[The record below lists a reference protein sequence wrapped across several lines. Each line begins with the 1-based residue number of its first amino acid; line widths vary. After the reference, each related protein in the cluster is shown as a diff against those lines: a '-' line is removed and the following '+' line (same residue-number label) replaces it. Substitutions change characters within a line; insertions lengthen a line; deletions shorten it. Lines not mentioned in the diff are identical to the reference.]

1 MYRNC
6 FTQALT
12 NRFKTAFVKRR
23 RLTALKKMWI
33 GLLAA
38 AVVLCTIPKISLAD
52 AAVGDVIVT
61 LGADLS
67 NENRQKVLD
76 ELNVPDNATKVT
88 VTNKEEHE
96 YLGKY
101 ISNAQIGTRAIS
113 SSSITVAKKG
123 SGLDVKTHNIDSI
136 TDEMYLN
143 ALMTAGVKDA
153 KVYVTAPF
161 EVSGTAALTGIIKAY
176 EVSSDKAISEDVKQV
191 ANQELVTTSD
201 LGDKIGDKNASALI
215 ANIKDDF
222 AKNGVP
228 DTKEGIEKK
237 VDDAAS
243 NLNITLT
250 DAQKD
255 QLVSLFNKMK
265 NAKIDWGQVG
275 SQLDKAKDK
284 ITKFIQSDEGKSFV
298 QKVIDFFASIWNAI
312 VSVFTGDSGSSSNS

>member
-1 MYRNC
+1 M
-6 FTQALT
+6 
-12 NRFKTAFVKRR
+12 
-23 RLTALKKMWI
+23 KKIWI
-33 GLLAA
+33 GMLAA
-38 AVVLCTIPKISLAD
+38 SVLLLTIPKVSLAD

-76 ELNVPDNATKVT
+76 EMNAPDNATKVT

-101 ISNAQIGTRAIS
+101 IPRAQIGTRAIS
-113 SSSITVAKKG
+113 SSSITIAKKG
-123 SGLDVKTHNIDSI
+123 SGLNVKTHNIDTI

-161 EVSGTAALTGIIKAY
+161 EVSGTAALTGLIKAY
-176 EVSSDKAISEDVKQV
+176 EVSSDEAISEDVKQV
-191 ANQELVTTSD
+191 ANEELVTTSE
-201 LGDKIGDKNASALI
+201 LGNDIGDKNASALI
-215 ANIKDDF
+215 AKIKEDF

-228 DTKEGIEKK
+228 DNKADIEKK

-243 NLNITLT
+243 ELNVTLT
-250 DAQKD
+250 DAQKN

-265 NAKIDWGQVG
+265 NVNIDWGQVG
-275 SQLDKAKDK
+275 DQLDKAKDK
-284 ITKFIQSDEGKSFV
+284 ITKFLDSDEGKGFI
-298 QKVIDFFASIWNAI
+298 QKVIDFFVSIWNAI
-312 VSVFTGDSGSSSNS
+312 VSIFTGGSESNSNG

>member
-1 MYRNC
+1 M
-6 FTQALT
+6 
-12 NRFKTAFVKRR
+12 
-23 RLTALKKMWI
+23 KKMWI

-67 NENRQKVLD
+67 NADRQKVLD

-113 SSSITVAKKG
+113 SSSITVEKKG
-123 SGLDVKTHNIDSI
+123 SGLDVQTHNINSI

-153 KVYVTAPF
+153 KVNVTAPF

-191 ANQELVTTSD
+191 ANQELVTTSK

-275 SQLDKAKDK
+275 NQLDKAKDK
-284 ITKFIQSDEGKSFV
+284 ITKFIQSDEGKSFI

>member
-1 MYRNC
+1 M
-6 FTQALT
+6 
-12 NRFKTAFVKRR
+12 
-23 RLTALKKMWI
+23 KKMWI

-67 NENRQKVLD
+67 NADRQKVLD

-88 VTNKEEHE
+88 VTNKEELE

-113 SSSITVAKKG
+113 SSSITVEKKG
-123 SGLDVKTHNIDSI
+123 SGLDVQTHNIDSI

-191 ANQELVTTSD
+191 ANQELVTTSK

-275 SQLDKAKDK
+275 NQLDKAKDK
-284 ITKFIQSDEGKSFV
+284 ITKFIQSDEGKSFI

>member
-1 MYRNC
+1 M
-6 FTQALT
+6 
-12 NRFKTAFVKRR
+12 
-23 RLTALKKMWI
+23 KKMWI

-67 NENRQKVLD
+67 NADRQKVLD

-113 SSSITVAKKG
+113 SSSITVEKKG
-123 SGLDVKTHNIDSI
+123 SGLDVQTHNIDSI

-161 EVSGTAALTGIIKAY
+161 EVSGTAALTGVIKAY

-191 ANQELVTTSD
+191 ANQELVTTSK

-275 SQLDKAKDK
+275 NQLDKAKDK
-284 ITKFIQSDEGKSFV
+284 ITKFIQSDEGKSFI

>member
-1 MYRNC
+1 M
-6 FTQALT
+6 
-12 NRFKTAFVKRR
+12 
-23 RLTALKKMWI
+23 KKIWI
-33 GLLAA
+33 GMLAA
-38 AVVLCTIPKISLAD
+38 SVLLLTIPKVSLAD

-76 ELNVPDNATKVT
+76 EMNAPDNATKVT

-101 ISNAQIGTRAIS
+101 IPRAQIGTRAIS
-113 SSSITVAKKG
+113 SSSITIAKKG
-123 SGLDVKTHNIDSI
+123 SGLNVETHNIDTI

-161 EVSGTAALTGIIKAY
+161 EVSGTAALTGLIKAY
-176 EVSSDKAISEDVKQV
+176 EVSSDEAISEDVKQV
-191 ANQELVTTSD
+191 ANEELVTTSK
-201 LGDKIGDKNASALI
+201 LGNDIGDKNASALI
-215 ANIKDDF
+215 AKIKEDF

-228 DTKEGIEKK
+228 DNKADIEKK

-243 NLNITLT
+243 ELNVTLT
-250 DAQKD
+250 DAQKN

-265 NAKIDWGQVG
+265 NVNIDWGQVG
-275 SQLDKAKDK
+275 DQLDKAKDK
-284 ITKFIQSDEGKSFV
+284 ITKFLDSDEGKGFI
-298 QKVIDFFASIWNAI
+298 QKVIDFFVSIWNAI
-312 VSVFTGDSGSSSNS
+312 VSIFTGGSESNSNG

>member
-1 MYRNC
+1 M
-6 FTQALT
+6 
-12 NRFKTAFVKRR
+12 
-23 RLTALKKMWI
+23 KKMWI

-67 NENRQKVLD
+67 NADRQKVLD

-113 SSSITVAKKG
+113 SSSITVEKKG
-123 SGLDVKTHNIDSI
+123 SGLDVQTHNINSI

-153 KVYVTAPF
+153 KVNVTAPF
-161 EVSGTAALTGIIKAY
+161 EISGTAALTGIIKAY

-191 ANQELVTTSD
+191 ANQELVTTSK

-275 SQLDKAKDK
+275 NQLDKAKDK
-284 ITKFIQSDEGKSFV
+284 ITKFIQSDEGKSFI

>member
-1 MYRNC
+1 MKKIWIGML
-6 FTQALT
+6 A
-12 NRFKTAFVKRR
+12 AFV
-23 RLTALKKMWI
+23 
-33 GLLAA
+33 LL
-38 AVVLCTIPKISLAD
+38 LTIPKVSLAD

-76 ELNVPDNATKVT
+76 EMNAPDNATKVT

-101 ISNAQIGTRAIS
+101 IPRAQIGTRAIS
-113 SSSITVAKKG
+113 SSSITIAKKG
-123 SGLDVKTHNIDSI
+123 SGLNVETHNIDTI

-161 EVSGTAALTGIIKAY
+161 EVSGTAALTGLIKAY
-176 EVSSDKAISEDVKQV
+176 EVSSDEAISEDVKQV
-191 ANQELVTTSD
+191 ANEELVTTSK
-201 LGDKIGDKNASALI
+201 LGNDIGDKNASALI
-215 ANIKDDF
+215 AKIKEDF

-228 DTKEGIEKK
+228 DNKADIEKK

-243 NLNITLT
+243 ELNVTLT
-250 DAQKD
+250 DTQKN

-265 NAKIDWGQVG
+265 NVNIDWGQVG
-275 SQLDKAKDK
+275 DQLDKAKDK
-284 ITKFIQSDEGKSFV
+284 ITKFLDSDEGKGFI
-298 QKVIDFFASIWNAI
+298 QKVIDFFVSIWNAI
-312 VSVFTGDSGSSSNS
+312 VSIFTGGSESNSNG

>member
-1 MYRNC
+1 
-6 FTQALT
+6 
-12 NRFKTAFVKRR
+12 
-23 RLTALKKMWI
+23 MWI

-67 NENRQKVLD
+67 NADRQKVLD

-113 SSSITVAKKG
+113 SSSITVEKKG
-123 SGLDVKTHNIDSI
+123 SGLDVQTHNIDSI

-191 ANQELVTTSD
+191 ANQELVTTSK

-275 SQLDKAKDK
+275 NQLDKAKDK
-284 ITKFIQSDEGKSFV
+284 ITKFIQSDEGKSFI

>member
-1 MYRNC
+1 M
-6 FTQALT
+6 
-12 NRFKTAFVKRR
+12 
-23 RLTALKKMWI
+23 KKMWI

-67 NENRQKVLD
+67 NADRQKVLD

-113 SSSITVAKKG
+113 SSSITVEKKG
-123 SGLDVKTHNIDSI
+123 SGLDVQTHNIDSI

-191 ANQELVTTSD
+191 ANQELVTTSK

-275 SQLDKAKDK
+275 NQLDKAKDK
-284 ITKFIQSDEGKSFV
+284 ITKFIQSDEGKSFI

>member
-1 MYRNC
+1 M
-6 FTQALT
+6 
-12 NRFKTAFVKRR
+12 
-23 RLTALKKMWI
+23 
-33 GLLAA
+33 LAA
-38 AVVLCTIPKISLAD
+38 AVLLLTIPKVSLAD

-76 ELNVPDNATKVT
+76 EMNAPDNATKVT

-101 ISNAQIGTRAIS
+101 IPRAQIGTRAIS
-113 SSSITVAKKG
+113 SSSITIAKKG
-123 SGLDVKTHNIDSI
+123 SGLNVETHNIDTI

-161 EVSGTAALTGIIKAY
+161 EVSGTAALTGLIKAY
-176 EVSSDKAISEDVKQV
+176 EVSSDEAISEDVKQV
-191 ANQELVTTSD
+191 ANEELVTTSE
-201 LGDKIGDKNASALI
+201 LGNDIGDKNASALI
-215 ANIKDDF
+215 AKIKEDF

-228 DTKEGIEKK
+228 DNKADIEKK

-243 NLNITLT
+243 ELNVTLT
-250 DAQKD
+250 DAQKN

-265 NAKIDWGQVG
+265 NVNIDWGQVG
-275 SQLDKAKDK
+275 DQLDKAKDK
-284 ITKFIQSDEGKSFV
+284 ITKFLDSDEGKGFI
-298 QKVIDFFASIWNAI
+298 QKVIDFFVSIWNAI
-312 VSVFTGDSGSSSNS
+312 VSIFTGGSESNSNG

>member
-1 MYRNC
+1 M
-6 FTQALT
+6 
-12 NRFKTAFVKRR
+12 
-23 RLTALKKMWI
+23 
-33 GLLAA
+33 LL
-38 AVVLCTIPKISLAD
+38 TIPKVSLAD

-76 ELNVPDNATKVT
+76 EMNAPDNATKVT

-101 ISNAQIGTRAIS
+101 IPRAQIGTRAIS
-113 SSSITVAKKG
+113 SSSITIAKKG
-123 SGLDVKTHNIDSI
+123 SGLNVETHNIDTI

-161 EVSGTAALTGIIKAY
+161 EVSGTAALTGLIKAY
-176 EVSSDKAISEDVKQV
+176 EVSSDEAISEDVKQV
-191 ANQELVTTSD
+191 ANEELVTTSK
-201 LGDKIGDKNASALI
+201 LGNDIGDKNASALI
-215 ANIKDDF
+215 AKIKEDF

-228 DTKEGIEKK
+228 DNKADIEKK

-243 NLNITLT
+243 ELNVTLT
-250 DAQKD
+250 DAQKN

-265 NAKIDWGQVG
+265 NVNIDWGQVG
-275 SQLDKAKDK
+275 DQLDKAKDK
-284 ITKFIQSDEGKSFV
+284 ITKFLDSDEGKGFI
-298 QKVIDFFASIWNAI
+298 QKVIDFFVSIWNAI
-312 VSVFTGDSGSSSNS
+312 VSIFTGGSESNSNG

>member
-1 MYRNC
+1 M
-6 FTQALT
+6 
-12 NRFKTAFVKRR
+12 
-23 RLTALKKMWI
+23 KKIWI
-33 GLLAA
+33 GMLAA
-38 AVVLCTIPKISLAD
+38 SVLLLTIPKVSLAD

-76 ELNVPDNATKVT
+76 EMNAPDNATKVT

-101 ISNAQIGTRAIS
+101 IPRAQIGTRAIS
-113 SSSITVAKKG
+113 SSSITIAKKG
-123 SGLDVKTHNIDSI
+123 SGLNVETHNIDTI

-161 EVSGTAALTGIIKAY
+161 EVSGTAALTGLIKAY
-176 EVSSDKAISEDVKQV
+176 EVSSDEAISEDIKQV
-191 ANQELVTTSD
+191 ANEELVTTSK
-201 LGDKIGDKNASALI
+201 LGNDIGDKNASALI
-215 ANIKDDF
+215 AKIKEDF

-228 DTKEGIEKK
+228 DNKADIEKK

-243 NLNITLT
+243 ELNVTLT
-250 DAQKD
+250 DAQKN

-265 NAKIDWGQVG
+265 NVNIDWGQVG
-275 SQLDKAKDK
+275 DQLDKAKDK
-284 ITKFIQSDEGKSFV
+284 ITKFLDSDEGKGFI
-298 QKVIDFFASIWNAI
+298 QKVIDFFVSIWNAI
-312 VSVFTGDSGSSSNS
+312 VSIFTGGSESNSNG

>member
-1 MYRNC
+1 M
-6 FTQALT
+6 
-12 NRFKTAFVKRR
+12 
-23 RLTALKKMWI
+23 KKMWI

-67 NENRQKVLD
+67 NADRQKVLD

-113 SSSITVAKKG
+113 SSSITVEKKG
-123 SGLDVKTHNIDSI
+123 SGLDVQTHNINSI

-191 ANQELVTTSD
+191 ANQELVTTSK

-275 SQLDKAKDK
+275 NQLDKAKDK
-284 ITKFIQSDEGKSFV
+284 ITKFIQSDEGKSFI
-298 QKVIDFFASIWNAI
+298 QKVFDFFASIWNAI

>member
-1 MYRNC
+1 M
-6 FTQALT
+6 
-12 NRFKTAFVKRR
+12 
-23 RLTALKKMWI
+23 KKMWI

-67 NENRQKVLD
+67 NADRQKVLD

-113 SSSITVAKKG
+113 SSSITVEKKG
-123 SGLDVKTHNIDSI
+123 SGLDVQTHNIDSI

-191 ANQELVTTSD
+191 ANQELVTTSK

-275 SQLDKAKDK
+275 NQLDKAKDK
-284 ITKFIQSDEGKSFV
+284 ITKFIQSDEGKSFI

-312 VSVFTGDSGSSSNS
+312 VSVFTGDSGASSNS

>member
-1 MYRNC
+1 MD
-6 FTQALT
+6 
-12 NRFKTAFVKRR
+12 
-23 RLTALKKMWI
+23 WI
-33 GLLAA
+33 AGGG
-38 AVVLCTIPKISLAD
+38 VVLCTIPKISLAD

-67 NENRQKVLD
+67 NADRQKVLD

-113 SSSITVAKKG
+113 SSSITVEKKG
-123 SGLDVKTHNIDSI
+123 SGLDVQTHNIDSI

-161 EVSGTAALTGIIKAY
+161 EVSGTAALTGVIKAY

-191 ANQELVTTSD
+191 ANQELVTTSK

-275 SQLDKAKDK
+275 NQLDKAKDK
-284 ITKFIQSDEGKSFV
+284 ITKFIQSDEGKSFI

>member
-1 MYRNC
+1 
-6 FTQALT
+6 
-12 NRFKTAFVKRR
+12 
-23 RLTALKKMWI
+23 MWI

-67 NENRQKVLD
+67 NADRQKVLD

-113 SSSITVAKKG
+113 SSSITVEKKG
-123 SGLDVKTHNIDSI
+123 SGLDVQTHNIDSI

-161 EVSGTAALTGIIKAY
+161 EVSGTAALTGVIKAY

-191 ANQELVTTSD
+191 ANQELVTTSK

-275 SQLDKAKDK
+275 NQLDKAKDK
-284 ITKFIQSDEGKSFV
+284 ITKFIQSDEGKSFI

>member
-1 MYRNC
+1 M
-6 FTQALT
+6 
-12 NRFKTAFVKRR
+12 
-23 RLTALKKMWI
+23 KKMWI

-67 NENRQKVLD
+67 NADRQKVLD
-76 ELNVPDNATKVT
+76 EL
-88 VTNKEEHE
+88 
-96 YLGKY
+96 
-101 ISNAQIGTRAIS
+101 NAQIGTRAIS
-113 SSSITVAKKG
+113 SSSITVEKKG
-123 SGLDVKTHNIDSI
+123 SGLDVQTHNIDSI

-191 ANQELVTTSD
+191 ANQELVTTSK

-275 SQLDKAKDK
+275 NQLDKAKDK
-284 ITKFIQSDEGKSFV
+284 ITKFIQSDEGKSFI

-312 VSVFTGDSGSSSNS
+312 VSVFTGDSG